1 MTADVDL
8 CSDQDDRPLAV
19 RRKRRSSTGLVDPRV
34 RATEEANKET
44 GMLAEIVP
52 ASHSKTPSKPKKRV
66 RFSDPGPESSH
77 ATSSTGLTP
86 ALKRAVLNPS
96 LLPEKA
102 RRRSS
107 MPAQLS
113 TPSPS
118 PVSPLF
124 PIAPTSGQIQFAP
137 LRQIID
143 SRTTRRLK
151 RNHLSEEINDIYDSK
166 KFEADLQDEVQAL
179 RQELATVRHS
189 STDERQGSAKVL
201 QSNGRLEE
209 LENELAS
216 LKQEMREKSVTAEP
230 SLSGH
235 SSAEPATPSSS
246 IYGGIEDED
255 FPMVGVSE
263 DLKETTG
270 TPVPS
275 QVAEAA
281 THASLPD
288 PNLFRVFRSARLSLE
303 RLYPGETPL
312 GLDVS
317 DPRLILDA
325 MLARIQTLKAEL
337 IFAQNNVTMKETQES
352 NLRNQF
358 NSALAQLE
366 RARNYGETLSAE
378 LTKEKART
386 VEAEQKVEKM
396 LPQLQEA
403 KVQMNEAE
411 MESSQLHRSVVRFQN
426 AANKYE
432 SEVKQLEK
440 LITEMETSHQTE
452 VFNIRTSL
460 TADFNKSLNAKQSF
474 MDETVTDLECQ
485 VAAETAGRHAAEK
498 SAVERL
504 QQIKQLEGIERE
516 LRGAMNDKQSVI
528 RDLEAQLHDN
538 AQTKERE
545 VGQLNV
551 RIANLSSSLQ
561 AAEADLQNLQIQKNE
576 LIKLV
581 GQEKVAGIK
590 AVEAMQAEMKK
601 CTHNVD
607 GVKESHVQGVM
618 KRSEEV
624 AEHKGLLTPMVEGG
638 RFKDAE
644 MLGEESVEGAVEI
657 ERGKGRKS
665 RPDSGICVLMEEI
678 EESS

>member
-1 MTADVDL
+1 MTAEAAL

-19 RRKRRSSTGLVDPRV
+19 RRKRRSSTGLVDPRL
-34 RATEEANKET
+34 RATEQTEKEVGVPGET
-44 GMLAEIVP
+44 VP
-52 ASHSKTPSKPKKRV
+52 APHSKTPTKPKKRV
-66 RFSDPGPESSH
+66 RFSDPGPESSN

-118 PVSPLF
+118 PVSSLF
-124 PIAPTSGQIQFAP
+124 PVNPTSGQVQFAP

-143 SRTTRRLK
+143 DRTARRLK

-166 KFEADLQDEVQAL
+166 KFGANLQDEVQAL
-179 RQELATVRHS
+179 RQEIATIRYA
-189 STDERQGSAKVL
+189 STGERQNSADIL
-201 QSNGRLEE
+201 QSNGRVKE
-209 LENELAS
+209 LENEIAS
-216 LKQEMREKSVTAEP
+216 LKQEMGERSVTAEP
-230 SLSGH
+230 LLSGH
-235 SSAEPATPSSS
+235 SSVEPATPSSS
-246 IYGGIEDED
+246 IYGGIEDDD
-255 FPMVGVSE
+255 FPLAGFGE
-263 DLKETTG
+263 GLKETAAI
-270 TPVPS
+270 PLPS

-288 PNLFRVFRSARLSLE
+288 PNLSTVFRSARLSLE

-317 DPRLILDA
+317 DPQLILDA
-325 MLARIQTLKAEL
+325 MLARVQMLKAEL
-337 IFAQNNVTMKETQES
+337 VFAQNNASAMETQES

-378 LTKEKART
+378 IAKEKARA
-386 VEAEQKVEKM
+386 VVAEEKVEKM
-396 LPQLQEA
+396 VPQLQEV

-440 LITEMETSHQTE
+440 LINEMETSHQTE
-452 VFNIRTSL
+452 LFNLRTSL
-460 TADFNKSLNAKQSF
+460 TAELNKTLNSKQSL
-474 MDETVTDLECQ
+474 MDETVTDLECR

-504 QQIKQLEGIERE
+504 QQIKQLEAMERE

-528 RDLEAQLHDN
+528 RDLEVQLHSN
-538 AQTKERE
+538 AETKEKE

-551 RIANLSSSLQ
+551 RIANLSSSL
-561 AAEADLQNLQIQKNE
+561 EATKVDLQNLQSQKDE
-576 LIKLV
+576 LIKLM
-581 GQEKVAGIK
+581 GQEKIAGIK

-607 GVKESHVQGVM
+607 EVKESHVQGVM

-638 RFKDAE
+638 RFKDVE

-657 ERGKGRKS
+657 ERGKGRRS
-665 RPDSGICVLMEEI
+665 RPDSGICVLMEEV
-678 EESS
+678 EELS